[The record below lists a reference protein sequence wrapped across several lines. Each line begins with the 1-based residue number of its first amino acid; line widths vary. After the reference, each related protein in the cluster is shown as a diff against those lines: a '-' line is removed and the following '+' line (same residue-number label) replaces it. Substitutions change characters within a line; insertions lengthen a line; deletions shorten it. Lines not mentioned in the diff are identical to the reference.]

1 MTAIDPTRADLP
13 AVDPDPTVDLDLGDA
28 LTADDPTPEEVDD
41 ARSRPHRPSPLGWV
55 ARSAAWALLAW
66 AVLAYPANALS
77 PFTVSGVDA
86 NALSEAAVFAIIGL
100 SLNVLIGYAGQLS
113 LGHQAFVG
121 IGAFTS
127 AYVASQM
134 GQELY
139 LSAGVAALLGAAQ
152 AAVLGLISLRVSGL
166 YFALVTLSYGVMAQ
180 DFLFQVN
187 SLTGGSAGQDSPRPI
202 GFETDHRYY
211 YLCLAG
217 LALVLFL
224 DRRLTSS
231 KGGRALLALREN
243 PRVAA
248 TWGVNVKA
256 YTVLAFVVAGGF
268 AGFGGALFAHRNPTV
283 VANTFDFQLALV
295 FILMTVV
302 GGLRN
307 RLGVVL
313 GAVFFAL
320 LRNGTLIS
328 VLRLGGPLGT
338 IGITS
343 EVAAVLLGPFLL
355 LVVLTRLPGGFGQL
369 ASPIARWL
377 RGDRLRFDVVEKEVQ
392 VNDVRA

>member
-1 MTAIDPTRADLP
+1 MTIA
-13 AVDPDPTVDLDLGDA
+13 PDPTTRTEV
-28 LTADDPTPEEVDD
+28 DPTVQVELTEEELASVHGPVHDP
-41 ARSRPHRPSPLGWV
+41 RPTTRGWV
-55 ARSAAWALLAW
+55 ARGIVWALLAW
-66 AVLAYPANALS
+66 LVLAYPVNALS
-77 PFTVSGVDA
+77 PFEVSGVDA
-86 NALSEAAVFAIIGL
+86 NGLSEAAIFAIIGL

-127 AYVASQM
+127 AYVASQL

-152 AAVLGLISLRVSGL
+152 AALLGVIALRVSGL

-180 DFLFQVN
+180 EFLFQVN
-187 SLTGGSAGQDSPRPI
+187 SLTGGSAGQESPRPV
-202 GFETDHRYY
+202 GFESDHRYY

-217 LALVLFL
+217 LVLVLFL
-224 DRRLTSS
+224 DSRLTAS

-248 TWGVNVKA
+248 TWGINVKA
-256 YTVLAFVVAGGF
+256 YTVLAFVVAGAF
-268 AGFGGALFAHRNPTV
+268 AGFGGALLAHRNPTV

-313 GAVFFAL
+313 GAAFFAL
-320 LRNGTLIS
+320 LRNGLLIS
-328 VLRLGGPLGT
+328 VLRLEGPLEVLD
-338 IGITS
+338 ITP
-343 EVAAVLLGPFLL
+343 EIAAVLLGPILL
-355 LVVLTRLPGGFGQL
+355 LLVLTRLPGGFGQL
-369 ASPIARWL
+369 VSPLTRWL
-377 RGDRLRFDVVEKEVQ
+377 RGGRFRFVEVEKEVQ
-392 VNDVRA
+392 VTDVRA